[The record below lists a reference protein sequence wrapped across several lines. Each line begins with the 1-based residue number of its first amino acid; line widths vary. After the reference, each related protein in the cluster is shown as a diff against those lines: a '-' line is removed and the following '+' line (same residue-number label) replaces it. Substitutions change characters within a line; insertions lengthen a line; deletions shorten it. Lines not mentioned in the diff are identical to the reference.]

1 MGLFSSIGK
10 IAGLVGAVTGQP
22 EISAIGALASGIGGT
37 EDANSANKAA
47 AQKQMD
53 FQQYNSDTA
62 VQRRVADLKAAGL
75 NPMLAY
81 SDVASTPTGSTYT
94 AQDVGS
100 AGVEAGMHAAQG
112 QASSAAAK
120 QAIAQTENIGTQSE
134 LNRALVTK
142 AAADTQASSATAAK
156 ARADAASTM
165 AAIPGIAAD
174 SSARVAESG
183 TRASE
188 ARNAKSIAD
197 SPTFGVGADAV
208 GKFIGSINPFHSA
221 KSIGG
226 N

>member
-22 EISAIGALASGIGGT
+22 EISAIGALASGFGGA
-37 EDANSANKAA
+37 EDANSAAKAA

-81 SDVASTPTGSTYT
+81 SDVASTPAGASYT
-94 AQDVGS
+94 PQDVGS
-100 AGVEAGMHAAQG
+100 AAVDAGMHAAQG

-120 QAIAQTENIGTQSE
+120 QAIAQTENIGTQSD

-142 AAADTQASSATAAK
+142 ASADTQSSSATAAK
-156 ARADAASTM
+156 AKTDAAATL
-165 AAIPGIAAD
+165 AAIPGIQAD
-174 SSARVAESG
+174 SAARIAEG
-183 TRASE
+183 AKRISE

-197 SPTFGVGADAV
+197 SPTLGVGADAV